1 MEPIQREPG
10 KERIPSKEIIPQL
23 SDTALLAVSVVNLLI
38 VICRDSDTNGISRV
52 PHSKHGAG
60 LV

>member
-1 MEPIQREPG
+1 MEI
-10 KERIPSKEIIPQL
+10 IPSKEIIPQL

-52 PHSKHGAG
+52 PHSKHDAG